1 MEAKFKKGNVEIYN
15 IFMLFLVL
23 FFVTACSDEK
33 ERPMPPKFD
42 GEVTA
47 LYLAGT
53 STAKLVNLGMTS
65 EDGNLYTYEGVLNTG
80 ELYFQTE
87 KGNDTNVFKRGEN
100 ENSILLDGSYPFSIT
115 DKGIYKLEVNV
126 ENRSIKMSSTKLGD
140 VLYMVGPPVDTWEG
154 VRGGGL
160 ACSDSDPFVFTYTHF
175 FFAGLYKFLLQTDN
189 LLAKFVPDKDSKA
202 PKFFATEE
210 DLIAAGYE
218 AENWNLEAQG
228 DYTITVDL
236 AQNKVNISPVTFYPE
251 HVDSVFIIGN
261 KYGWDMNRGATPLEK
276 VVAQDGVFRIT
287 DDFEAGEFKFLLQR
301 HCFRP
306 AIVKVSETEMVYIP
320 VPTDEQDK
328 KWNITVPGNYTI
340 TLNVKKNSIQIVK
353 N

>member
-1 MEAKFKKGNVEIYN
+1 M
-15 IFMLFLVL
+15 
-23 FFVTACSDEK
+23 
-33 ERPMPPKFD
+33 
-42 GEVTA
+42 
-47 LYLAGT
+47 
-53 STAKLVNLGMTS
+53 
-65 EDGNLYTYEGVLNTG
+65 
-80 ELYFQTE
+80 
-87 KGNDTNVFKRGEN
+87 
-100 ENSILLDGSYPFSIT
+100 
-115 DKGIYKLEVNV
+115 
-126 ENRSIKMSSTKLGD
+126 
-140 VLYMVGPPVDTWEG
+140 
-154 VRGGGL
+154 
-160 ACSDSDPFVFTYTHF
+160 
-175 FFAGLYKFLLQTDN
+175 QTDN

-261 KYGWDMNRGATPLEK
+261 KYGWDMNKGATPLEK